1 MSEFDKVDQPKYTW
15 STKDKDLDTTV
26 KKISIPK
33 ALLSGVSLFF
43 FVYAIVL
50 FVGFSNN
57 AILPSVQPS
66 IHPFAHILGFP
77 LLLLQKLLPILS
89 FDFIE
94 NYRVSVFMMMKN
106 GHQSYV
112 MIVYLL
118 AIGLGLFAGIWGFIK
133 GLVPS
138 GGVKQTAG
146 KVLLKGKEAYDE
158 LKREFTFLS
167 KDGRGARLV
176 VGADKGFNP
185 TTQYIGNLKPGTFIE
200 LPEKVRRA
208 HSMYIGGTGRGKTQL
223 IYYRE
228 VAQLRK
234 RLENGE
240 NLQLMI
246 ADTPKGDYSKYFTN
260 EEMVL
265 IAPHEEGK
273 GCGAAWDI
281 AEDLSD
287 ALLANNF
294 WKGKIPSSDS
304 DPIWS
309 NAAIA
314 VATGATRYLQVLT
327 GKNWNYGL
335 LAQVLTTPGHRLDA
349 ILSQYYPEAKQ
360 ILQSAH
366 ETLSSVLFNLA
377 TYTQDIVQLARIY
390 DGYEYKRPIQQA
402 TCKLLYTESGIE
414 LISNALRDNFDEESI
429 VNRVLADPN
438 SKQYDAEKTMK
449 ANKIMIE
456 FFVGLVRMMNL
467 RFLDKSTGLPNWSW
481 EDMASQID
489 DYKLATTMMQQRM
502 NISISNE
509 ELKYWDEMVAIIRKY
524 SAIWDKYEDVE
535 KFSIKAWFTGR
546 YSEKNK
552 RLHSR
557 KVLIL
562 KPSETY
568 PTLTEG
574 LIRGML
580 YYSNSVILGKLK
592 DSSTR
597 KVHILID
604 EFQSYGNISDFIKPA
619 LSLYRSRGVSV
630 TLAFQDLAQMVQ
642 IYKQEFVDFMNA
654 NIANIVILG
663 VNDGFT
669 ANKLSDLFGQKKIRK
684 LHRNRGGDG
693 KVSEDYQEHE
703 EKVVYTNIWN
713 KLGANDATRSIHYMN
728 AFAGLNPIYILK
740 APIINYE
747 TRYEPVEA
755 SWVDRSDPHINF
767 RTGLINKVIEDK
779 KQKKDVKL
787 DEIKTRSQI
796 DKEIEEKIDSHL
808 DSLEVVKNNKK
819 SRPTE
824 EDFDEAFGLIE
835 TDEEVELTEET
846 TITDKDFDEEFGIT
860 LTKTQKRKISD
871 DPMDSLRQEILDGNK
886 LF

>member
-1 MSEFDKVDQPKYTW
+1 MSDFEKPDLPKYIW
-15 STKDKDLDTTV
+15 SSKDKDLDTTV

-33 ALLSGVSLFF
+33 AMLSGLALFF
-43 FVYAIVL
+43 FVYAIV
-50 FVGFSNN
+50 FFITFSNL
-57 AILPSVQPS
+57 AFLPQPQPYV
-66 IHPFAHILGFP
+66 HPFGHIFGFP
-77 LLLLQKLLPILS
+77 LLLIQHLFPIIDL
-89 FDFIE
+89 DFVE
-94 NYRVSVFMMMKN
+94 TYRISVFKMFK
-106 GHQSYV
+106 GGYGSYV
-112 MIVYLL
+112 SIVYIL

-138 GGVKQTAG
+138 GGVKQVAG

-167 KDGRGARLV
+167 KDGRGARLII
-176 VGADKGFNP
+176 GADKGFNP
-185 TTQYIGNLKPGTFIE
+185 TTQYIEDMKPGTYIE

-228 VAQLRK
+228 VAQIRK
-234 RLENGE
+234 RLEHGE
-240 NLQLMI
+240 NIQLMI

-273 GCGAAWDI
+273 DCGAAWDI

-287 ALLANNF
+287 ALLANKF
-294 WKGKIPSSDS
+294 WQGKIPSSDS

-360 ILQSAH
+360 ILQAAH

-414 LISNALRDNFDEESI
+414 LIANSLRDNFDEESI

-456 FFVGLVRMMNL
+456 LFTGLIRMMNL
-467 RFLDKSTGLPNWSW
+467 RFVDSETKKPNWSW
-481 EDMASQID
+481 QDMASQID
-489 DYKLATTMMQQRM
+489 DYLLAAQMMQQRM
-502 NISISNE
+502 GINISQE
-509 ELKYWDEMVAIIRKY
+509 ELKYWDELVVIIRKF
-524 SAIWDKYEDVE
+524 AQKWDEYEDVE

-546 YSEKNK
+546 YSENRK
-552 RLHSR
+552 RLHKR
-557 KVLIL
+557 KILIL

-580 YYSNSVILGKLK
+580 YYTNSVILGKLK
-592 DSSTR
+592 DSPTR

-604 EFQSYGNISDFIKPA
+604 EFQSYGNIQDFIKPA
-619 LSLYRSRGVSV
+619 LALYRSRGVSITV
-630 TLAFQDLAQMVQ
+630 AFQDLAQMVQ
-642 IYKQEFVDFMNA
+642 IYKQEFVDFMNS

-713 KLGANDATRSIHYMN
+713 KLGANDATRSIYYLN
-728 AFAGLNPIYILK
+728 AFAGLNPVYILK

-755 SWVDRSDPHINF
+755 SWVDRADPHINF

-779 KQKKDVKL
+779 KVKKDMKADDSKAKFDL
-787 DEIKTRSQI
+787 
-796 DKEIEEKIDSHL
+796 DKEIEAKIEKHL
-808 DSLEVVKNNKK
+808 EDIEVIKPSQK
-819 SRPTE
+819 SKPTE
-824 EDFDEAFGLIE
+824 QDFDEAFGLIDE
-835 TDEEVELTEET
+835 DEEDNDEAIITDE
-846 TITDKDFDEEFGIT
+846 DFEEEFGINI
-860 LTKTQKRKISD
+860 TKLQKRKISD
-871 DPMDSLRQEILDGNK
+871 DPIDSLRQEILDGNK